1 MKSNKI
7 FKLCTAL
14 FMALVSLSIQADTKK
29 LYGIEGAK
37 PVYQKLSKKPY
48 TYVVKGVRY
57 TTLPYEKAKNYSQKG
72 MASFYHKKFHG
83 RKTANGEIFNN
94 NAYTAAHKTL
104 PLNSYVVVTNLRN
117 NRKVIVRI
125 NDRGP
130 FSKER
135 IIDLSEAAAK
145 ELGMIHAGIAKVKV
159 ESLYVDAYGKISG
172 PGTKTLAKTRKN
184 IKS

>member
-1 MKSNKI
+1 
-7 FKLCTAL
+7 
-14 FMALVSLSIQADTKK
+14 
-29 LYGIEGAK
+29 
-37 PVYQKLSKKPY
+37 
-48 TYVVKGVRY
+48 
-57 TTLPYEKAKNYSQKG
+57 

-130 FSKER
+130 
-135 IIDLSEAAAK
+135 
-145 ELGMIHAGIAKVKV
+145 
-159 ESLYVDAYGKISG
+159 
-172 PGTKTLAKTRKN
+172 LAKDELLIYLKLPQ
-184 IKS
+184 KSLE